1 MVKRYIMVQLW
12 RVQQSYTLLSLL
24 IWGVLI
30 TFTAWPILSPVWQD
44 FLGRLGVPLSAPGAV
59 AAGLLVI
66 FLSVYVILYAFGVVY
81 DKYLKLWR
89 EQLDVSYERNP
100 YTREKLMVKEILM
113 WRHMFLP
120 VLRVASPT
128 DPDARREIEFVEKWI
143 AKTVAADAII
153 RKAVEDSERAIESGG
168 AART

>member
-1 MVKRYIMVQLW
+1 MVKRSFMVQLW
-12 RVQQSYTLLSLL
+12 RIQQSYILLALL

-44 FLGRLGVPLSAPGAV
+44 ILGRFGVPLSAPGAV
-59 AAGLLVI
+59 AVGLLVI
-66 FLSVYVILYAFGVVY
+66 FFGVYVVLYTFGVVY

-89 EQLDVSYERNP
+89 EQLDVTYERNP

-120 VLRVASPT
+120 VLKVAAPT
-128 DPDARREIEFVEKWI
+128 DPAAKKEIEFVEKWI
-143 AKTVAADAII
+143 GTVLASDAVI
-153 RKAVEDSERAIESGG
+153 RKAVGDSERAIESGSTNT
-168 AART
+168 A

>member
-30 TFTAWPILSPVWQD
+30 TFTSWTVLKDVWAD
-44 FLGRLGVPLSAPGAV
+44 FLGRFGISLSAPGAV
-59 AAGLLVI
+59 AAGLIVI
-66 FLSVYVILYAFGVVY
+66 FLSVFIILYAFGVVY

-120 VLRVASPT
+120 VLRVAAPR

-143 AKTVAADAII
+143 EKTVAADAII
-153 RKAVEDSERAIESGG
+153 RKAVEDSERAIESTP
-168 AART
+168 ATSP

>member
-1 MVKRYIMVQLW
+1 MVKRSFMVQLW

-44 FLGRLGVPLSAPGAV
+44 ILARFGVPLNTPGAV

-66 FLSVYVILYAFGVVY
+66 FLGVYVVLYAFGVVY

-89 EQLDVSYERNP
+89 EQLDVTYERNP

-120 VLRVASPT
+120 VLRVAAPA

-143 AKTVAADAII
+143 EKTMAADAVI
-153 RKAVEDSERAIESGG
+153 RMAVEETERAIESGG
-168 AART
+168 AAKV

>member
-1 MVKRYIMVQLW
+1 VVKRSFMVQLW
-12 RVQQSYTLLSLL
+12 RIQQSYTLLSLL

-44 FLGRLGVPLSAPGAV
+44 ILIRFGVPLSTPGAV

-66 FLSVYVILYAFGVVY
+66 FFGVYVVLYTFGVVY

-89 EQLDVSYERNP
+89 EQLDVTYERNP

-113 WRHMFLP
+113 SSKWPPRPTLP
-120 VLRVASPT
+120 RRRKSSSSRSGLALSSPPT
-128 DPDARREIEFVEKWI
+128 Q
-143 AKTVAADAII
+143 
-153 RKAVEDSERAIESGG
+153 
-168 AART
+168 